1 MGKSTSRL
9 GRGLGGLISGGGKS
23 SDNAS
28 SSITELKISTNGP
41 VASSPIDENY
51 SNQESS
57 GDVKEISLTQIVTNP
72 YQPRKSID
80 PQTIE
85 DLSASIVSEGLL
97 QPIVVR
103 EVGEQFEIIAG
114 ERRWRAHQNL
124 GRKMILAR
132 ILKASDLSSAS
143 LSLIENLQREDLN
156 PIEEAMGYHSLIN
169 EFNLTQVKVA
179 ERVGKSRVYVT
190 NLLRLLKLHDELRS
204 LLAEGKLSIGHA
216 KVLLGVEVS
225 DEQLKL
231 GLRCVAEGWTVRHC
245 EDEVNALL
253 NPKSGNSSVFR
264 KTNNPFAGIAQQA
277 ESVLG
282 RSVRIK
288 GNSQG
293 GGKMTLSFK
302 DQTDLQNLL
311 SHLGL

>member
-1 MGKSTSRL
+1 M
-9 GRGLGGLISGGGKS
+9 
-23 SDNAS
+23 
-28 SSITELKISTNGP
+28 
-41 VASSPIDENY
+41 
-51 SNQESS
+51 
-57 GDVKEISLTQIVTNP
+57 
-72 YQPRKSID
+72 
-80 PQTIE
+80 
-85 DLSASIVSEGLL
+85 
-97 QPIVVR
+97 
-103 EVGEQFEIIAG
+103 
-114 ERRWRAHQNL
+114 
-124 GRKMILAR
+124 
-132 ILKASDLSSAS
+132 
-143 LSLIENLQREDLN
+143 
-156 PIEEAMGYHSLIN
+156 
-169 EFNLTQVKVA
+169 
-179 ERVGKSRVYVT
+179 ERVGKSWVYVT

-216 KVLLGVEVS
+216 KVLLGVEES
-225 DEQLKL
+225 AEQLKL
-231 GLRCVAEGWTVRHC
+231 DCDVLPRVGLLDA

-311 SHLGL
+311 SHLGLDPSLTGCNFSKLWHFRDFTSFDYDRISYNNPSSSLLASSSINYDTTHFRRNGVRFGWWDS

>member
-1 MGKSTSRL
+1 M
-9 GRGLGGLISGGGKS
+9 
-23 SDNAS
+23 
-28 SSITELKISTNGP
+28 
-41 VASSPIDENY
+41 
-51 SNQESS
+51 
-57 GDVKEISLTQIVTNP
+57 
-72 YQPRKSID
+72 
-80 PQTIE
+80 
-85 DLSASIVSEGLL
+85 
-97 QPIVVR
+97 
-103 EVGEQFEIIAG
+103 
-114 ERRWRAHQNL
+114 
-124 GRKMILAR
+124 
-132 ILKASDLSSAS
+132 
-143 LSLIENLQREDLN
+143 
-156 PIEEAMGYHSLIN
+156 
-169 EFNLTQVKVA
+169 
-179 ERVGKSRVYVT
+179 
-190 NLLRLLKLHDELRS
+190 HDELRT

-225 DEQLKL
+225 DDQLKL
-231 GLRCVAEGWTVRHC
+231 GLRCVAEGWTVRRC